1 MSLYVYAISRAED
14 GEPPS
19 LNGVLD
25 QPVYRVRSG
34 PLAAI
39 VSPCTQEVVRAERK
53 HIAANQRVLSATNA
67 QLDVLP
73 MAFGAIAQSEADL
86 SAFLD
91 EHADALVAQLER
103 IAGAVE
109 MALKLSLDAPD
120 PIAYLVERA
129 PELEAARR
137 RVFGRG
143 RTPSYD
149 EKIRLGQLC
158 DECLRS
164 YRDALTAQVLA
175 LISPSCR
182 DIMVLPVRDE
192 RELAHLAMLVP
203 RAGLGE
209 FQAAV
214 ETSATQFDDD
224 LAFSIL
230 GPWPAHNFV
239 GAVLQ

>member
-14 GEPPS
+14 GEAPS
-19 LNGVLD
+19 LHGVLD
-25 QPVYRVRSG
+25 QPVYRFRSG

-39 VSPCTQEVVRAERK
+39 VSPCSQEAVRAERR
-53 HIAANQRVLSATNA
+53 HIAANQRVLSAANA

-73 MAFGAIAQSEADL
+73 MAFGTIAQSEGAL
-86 SAFLD
+86 ASFLD
-91 EHADALVAQLER
+91 EHSDALIAQLER
-103 IAGAVE
+103 IAGSVE

-120 PIAYLVERA
+120 PIAYLVERT

-137 RVFGRG
+137 RMFDRG

-164 YRDALTAQVLA
+164 YRDALTAQVLE
-175 LISPSCR
+175 LIGPSCR
-182 DIMVLPVRDE
+182 DVMVLPVRDE
-192 RELAHLAMLVP
+192 RELAHLAMLVS
-203 RAGLGE
+203 RTGVGE
-209 FQAAV
+209 FQTTVEASAA
-214 ETSATQFDDD
+214 QFEDD

-239 GAVLQ
+239 GAALQ